1 MPVLAVQNPS
11 GYHPGTARAVVSPL
25 LAETSKD
32 VLNLREKNV
41 AVIPFFL
48 FYTGCFPSV
57 QITKKNVSQYSSGY
71 KKITLGAAG
80 GPEGMWLGLVKL
92 FKVI

>member
-1 MPVLAVQNPS
+1 MLVLAVRNPS
-11 GYHPGTARAVVSPL
+11 GYHPGMARAVVSPL

-32 VLNLREKNV
+32 GLNLREKNV
-41 AVIPFFL
+41 AVNPFFL
-48 FYTGCFPSV
+48 FYTGCVPSV
-57 QITKKNVSQYSSGY
+57 QIAKRNVSQYSSSY

-80 GPEGMWLGLVKL
+80 GPKGMWLGLVKL